1 MEKITSFTI
10 NHNKLVE
17 GLYISRVDLFG
28 SEYITTFDLRMKRP
42 NTNDILSTTSAHT
55 IEHLGATFLRNNPQI
70 KDRTVYFGPMGCRT
84 GFYALFHGKYMP
96 VDVAELFRDMF
107 AYIKDFQGSV
117 PGASAT
123 ECGNYRD
130 LDMET
135 VREDAEK
142 YYEVL
147 CNLSDNNTNYPS

>member
-10 NHNKLVE
+10 DHNRLAE
-17 GLYISRVDLFG
+17 GLYVSRVDLFG
-28 SEYITTFDLRMKRP
+28 SQYITTFDLRMKRP
-42 NTNDILSTTSAHT
+42 NTTEILSTTSAHT
-55 IEHLGATFLRNNPQI
+55 IEHLGATFLRNDPQM
-70 KDRTVYFGPMGCRT
+70 KDRIVYFGPMGCRT

-96 VDVAELFRDMF
+96 FDVAELFRDLF
-107 AYIKDFQGSV
+107 AYIKDFHGEI

-130 LDMET
+130 LNMEA

-142 YYEVL
+142 YYTVL
-147 CNLSDNNTNYPS
+147 CNLNENSTNYPV